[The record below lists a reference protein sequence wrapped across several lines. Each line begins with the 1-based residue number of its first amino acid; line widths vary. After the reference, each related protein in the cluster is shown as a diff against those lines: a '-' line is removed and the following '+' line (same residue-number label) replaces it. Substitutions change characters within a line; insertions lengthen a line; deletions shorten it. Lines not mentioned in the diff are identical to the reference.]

1 MTIEDEL
8 KEYILSRYKS
18 LREFSE
24 VAELPNS
31 TVNTILNRGVSN
43 AKVGNVIQIC
53 KSLNISADAL
63 ADGRIEPKL
72 DYCKPMLD
80 VKDIVDDTKLKLA
93 HAVTIDGKNVDIEML
108 EPISDALEI
117 GYELT
122 KKKTTNKTSIDEEI
136 T

>member
-1 MTIEDEL
+1 VTIEDEL

-24 VAELPNS
+24 FASLPNS

-53 KSLNISADAL
+53 KALNISTDAL
-63 ADGRIEPKL
+63 ADGKIEPKL

-93 HAVTIDGKNVDIEML
+93 HAVTIDGKNIDIEML
-108 EPISDALEI
+108 DPISEALEI
-117 GYELT
+117 GYEMT
-122 KKKTTNKTSIDEEI
+122 KKRTTSKNSNTKK
-136 T
+136 